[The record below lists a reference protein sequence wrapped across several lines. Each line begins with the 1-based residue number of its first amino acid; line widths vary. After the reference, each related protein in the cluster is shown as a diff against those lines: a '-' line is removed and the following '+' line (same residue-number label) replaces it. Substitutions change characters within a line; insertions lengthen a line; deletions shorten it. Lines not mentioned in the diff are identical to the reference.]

1 MELLILITD
10 DTERFGGL
18 KVPSNENRGG
28 IEIDT
33 YQSSV
38 RIK

>member
-1 MELLILITD
+1 MKLLIWITD
-10 DTERFGGL
+10 DTEQLDGL